1 MEENISVSGVIY
13 VIYTVTLNPSLDYMV
28 ETESFKV
35 GCLNRSKKETI
46 TEGGKGIN
54 VSCVLKELGIKT
66 KALGFAAGFTGE
78 EVVARIKKRNI
89 KTGFI
94 MLEKGIT
101 RINVKI
107 NGKNETE
114 LNGMGP
120 EIEEEDFE
128 KLISLFDEAKKGD
141 VFIFSGSAP
150 KSKIKNMYERMAFE
164 AHKREIRFAVDSEG
178 QNLLSTLKYK
188 PFLIKPNLKE
198 LEDIFNAKIE
208 TDEGVIAYGKKLQ
221 CYDGDGAEN
230 VLVSMG
236 KQGAVLLC
244 GDGRIMR
251 HKAPKGNVVSTL
263 GAGDSMLAGFMAGM
277 ELYNDHEKAFM
288 LAAAAGSACA
298 FSAGLPEKAKIMEV
312 LKAIV

>member
-1 MEENISVSGVIY
+1 VID
-13 VIYTVTLNPSLDYMV
+13 VIFTVTLNPSLDYMV
-28 ETESFKV
+28 ETENFKI
-35 GCLNRSKKETI
+35 GTLNRSRKETV

-54 VSCVLKELGIKT
+54 VSCVLNELGIKT
-66 KALGFAAGFTGE
+66 KVLGFAAGFTGE
-78 EVVARIKKRNI
+78 EVISRVEKRNI
-89 KTGFI
+89 ESGFI
-94 MLEKGIT
+94 MLEKGLT

-107 NGKNETE
+107 QGKNETE

-120 EIEEEDFE
+120 EIEEVHFE
-128 KLISLFDEAKKGD
+128 KLIKLFDEAKKGD
-141 VFIFSGSAP
+141 MFVFSGSVP

-164 AHKREIRFAVDSEG
+164 AHKRGIKFIVDTEG

-230 VLVSMG
+230 VLISMG

-251 HKAPKGNVVSTL
+251 HKAPKGSVVSTV
-263 GAGDSMLAGFMAGM
+263 GAGDSMLAGFAAGM
-277 ELYNDHEKAFM
+277 ELYGDFEEAFL

-298 FSAGLPEKAKIMEV
+298 FSVGTPEKAKIMEV
-312 LKAIV
+312 LNLIK